1 MRRPDLLILVAVWEF
16 ISTFGAFI
24 GIIAIALFAF
34 PEVASLHGIASL
46 GGIFALSLVV
56 LVLLFYLS
64 IAIAGG
70 IGLLGG
76 KEWGRILSL
85 VHSALSLLSIPI
97 GTIIGILVIVYL
109 IKPEVRDYF
118 ESAQE

>member
-1 MRRPDLLILVAVWEF
+1 MKRPDLLILIAVWEF
-16 ISTFGAFI
+16 ISTFGAFV
-24 GIIAIALFAF
+24 GIIAIALFGF
-34 PEVASLHGIASL
+34 PEVSRLHGAASL
-46 GGIFALSLVV
+46 GGIFALSIVV

-85 VHSALSLLSIPI
+85 IHAALSLLSIPI
-97 GTIIGILVIVYL
+97 GTIVGILVIVYL
-109 IKPEVRDYF
+109 IKPEIRDYF
-118 ESAQE
+118 ESAPK

>member
-1 MRRPDLLILVAVWEF
+1 MRRPDLLILIAVWEF
-16 ISTFGAFI
+16 ISTFGAFV

-34 PEVASLHGIASL
+34 PEVDSLHGVGSL
-46 GGIFALSLVV
+46 GGIFALSLAV

>member
-1 MRRPDLLILVAVWEF
+1 MRRPDLLILIAVWEF
-16 ISTFGAFI
+16 ISTFGAFV
-24 GIIAIALFAF
+24 GIIAVALFAF
-34 PEVASLHGIASL
+34 PEVSSLHGVGSL
-46 GGIFALSLVV
+46 AGIFVLSLVV

-76 KEWGRILSL
+76 KEWGRILTL
-85 VHSALSLLSIPI
+85 IHSALSLLSIPI
-97 GTIIGILVIVYL
+97 GTIIGILIIIYL

-118 ESAQE
+118 ESAQK